1 MTAREFLIN
10 LSIILGIMAI
20 GALLETVVPMFAAKA
35 WKGDRRGAN
44 LALTAVVFLFNWLLT
59 SIAALVAL
67 TLSLKP
73 AGVTASLGLPFWAQI
88 VSSVVIL
95 DFSAGYVSHRGL
107 HMVPALWRVHR
118 IHHSDPFVDVTT
130 TYRTHPVETL
140 WRFLFVLVPV
150 WTLGIPAQAV
160 LIQRLLQAGNGIL
173 EHANVRL
180 WAPLDR
186 LLSQFWV
193 TPNVHKIHHSRA
205 RAETNSNYG
214 NVLSLYD
221 RLLGTFTPAER
232 AHSVVYG
239 LDDAD
244 PRRLGSF
251 TGLLAMPLHEP
262 RSEREEQAAFLT
274 QNSGTGRA

>member
-1 MTAREFLIN
+1 MTAREFLTN
-10 LSIILGIMAI
+10 LSIILSIMAI
-20 GALLETVVPMFAAKA
+20 GALLETAVPMFAAKA

-59 SIAALVAL
+59 SIAAVVAL
-67 TLSLKP
+67 TFSLHP
-73 AGVTASLGLPFWAQI
+73 AGVIAGLGLPFWAQI
-88 VSSVVIL
+88 VASVVIL
-95 DFSAGYVSHRGL
+95 DFSVGYLSHRTL
-107 HMVPALWRVHR
+107 HMIPALWRVHR

-130 TYRTHPVETL
+130 TYRTHPVETF
-140 WRFLFVLVPV
+140 WRFLFVVIPV

-160 LIQRLLQAGNGIL
+160 LIQRLLQASNGIL
-173 EHANVRL
+173 EHSNVRL

-205 RAETNSNYG
+205 LAETNSNYG

-221 RLLGTFTPAER
+221 RLFGTFTPAER

-244 PRRLGSF
+244 PKRLGSF
-251 TGLLAMPLHEP
+251 AGLLSMPFREP
-262 RSEREEQAAFLT
+262 RAERRDETVFLT
-274 QNSGTGRA
+274 QNSGTGGA